1 MTTMNLLRLPLTLIL
16 AFAAFTVPP
25 LAAQDTQAPIIGARF
40 AEANGITLEYFAFG
54 DAGMPVV
61 WVQDHHDYF
70 RAATFGQELAE
81 EWVALMERFADSF
94 RVLAPVRRGWGASGD
109 PGHGF
114 DVATQSE
121 DLLGLLGA
129 LEIDRAVFVGRTLAT
144 QELTWIAEHHPE
156 RVIGLVYLGT
166 PMVWSLPP
174 DTEVERF
181 AAMYNRAAC
190 DIGGGGEEASR
201 RLRPRGAY
209 RAHFMDDPDLRI
221 DIPTLLH
228 LHPLVDRQGMNL
240 RRLDWLERLVEDDNC
255 GDDESKEYFGA
266 LAQDESRLAHLR
278 RAFAGEAEALE
289 RVRDAMRR
297 AFGDRLTVVWGPD
310 EFGFEPWY
318 SDVRPF
324 LEGLA
329 GR

>member
-1 MTTMNLLRLPLTLIL
+1 MKLLRLPLTSLL
-16 AFAAFTVPP
+16 AVAVSTVPP
-25 LAAQDTQAPIIGARF
+25 IAAQDAQAPIIEAQF
-40 AEANGITLEYFAFG
+40 AEANGITLVYFAFG

-70 RAATFGQELAE
+70 RAATFGQEQAE
-81 EWVALMERFADSF
+81 EWVAFLERFADSF

-121 DLLGLLGA
+121 DILGLLDA
-129 LEIDRAVFVGRTLAT
+129 LGIDRAVFVGRTLAT

-156 RVIGLVYLGT
+156 RVIGLVYLDT
-166 PMVWSLPP
+166 PMVWSEALPP
-174 DTEVERF
+174 DPEVERF
-181 AAMYNRAAC
+181 AAMYDRMAC
-190 DIGGGGEEASR
+190 DIGGGGEEATR

-209 RAHFMDDPDLRI
+209 RAHFMDDPDLQI

-240 RRLDWLERLVEDDNC
+240 RRLGWLERLAEDNDC
-255 GDDESKEYFGA
+255 GDDEAKAYFGA

-278 RAFAGEAEALE
+278 RAFTGEAEALD

-310 EFGFEPWY
+310 EFGLEPWY